1 MMLRRHGASHSALGV
16 ESRGAGTL
24 SFLVANA
31 LTLSRWQFATTTLY
45 HFTFVPLTLGLA
57 PLLAIMQTLY
67 YRTHD
72 EKWNRLVRFFA
83 VLFLINFAIGA
94 ATGLVQEFEFGMNW
108 SSFSK
113 YVGDVFGA
121 PLAIEGLGA
130 FMLESTFIGLWIFGR
145 EQLSPRVHLATIYMV
160 WLGTWL
166 SAYFIIVAN
175 SWMQHPVGYSIN
187 KSTGAAQ
194 TNDIATIMFQKF
206 AIFAYVHVIL
216 AGCLT
221 GGFVMLG
228 VSAYH
233 LRKGRNVDA
242 FRAAAKLAI
251 ILMIPLTAFQ
261 LWWGNAFGIQTTN
274 AQPMKIAAT
283 EALWNTQ
290 QPASFSLFQIGGFT
304 TSDQTPSYSLEIPG
318 LLSYLATGSFQG
330 KVVGLNQNQ
339 AQEAAKHGSGNYMP
353 QVELEYWCMRVMAYL
368 GGLMLLV
375 ALWGGWLLWRKK
387 LEQAKW
393 FHRAAMGA
401 IAAPF
406 LACFGGWILTET
418 GRQPWIVY
426 GLQKTADA
434 VSPTSTTTKVAFS
447 LGVFLALYTGLAIV
461 DFWLMNRYA
470 RLDPPD
476 TDGNGEGTAPVP
488 APSY

>member
-1 MMLRRHGASHSALGV
+1 MLREVSVVL
-16 ESRGAGTL
+16 
-24 SFLVANA
+24 ANA

-83 VLFLINFAIGA
+83 VLFLINFAIGT
-94 ATGLVQEFEFGMNW
+94 ATGMVQEFEFGMNW

-130 FMLESTFIGLWIFGR
+130 FMLESTFIGLWVFGR
-145 EQLSPRVHLATIYMV
+145 GRLSPRVHLATIYLV

-175 SWMQHPVGYSIN
+175 SWMQHPVGYQIN
-187 KSTGAAQ
+187 QSTGTAQ
-194 TNDIATIMFQKF
+194 TNDIATILFQSF
-206 AIFAYVHVIL
+206 AIYAYVHVIL

-228 VSAYH
+228 VCAWH
-233 LRKGRNVDA
+233 LRKGRNVEV
-242 FRAAAKLAI
+242 FRTAAKLAVV
-251 ILMIPLTAFQ
+251 LLIPLSAVQ
-261 LWWGNAFGIQTTN
+261 LWWGNAFGIQTTK
-274 AQPMKIAAT
+274 AQPMKIAST
-283 EALWNTQ
+283 EALWNTEE
-290 QPASFSLFQIGGFT
+290 PAAFSIFQIGGFT
-304 TSDQTPSYSLEIPG
+304 QSSPTPSFSIEIPG
-318 LLSYLATGSFQG
+318 LLSYLATGSFHG
-330 KVVGLNQNQ
+330 TVVGLNQNQ
-339 AQEAAKHGSGNYMP
+339 KQQVAKHGPGNYMP
-353 QVELEYWCMRVMAYL
+353 QIELEYWSMRVMAYL
-368 GGLMLLV
+368 GGLMLLIAV
-375 ALWGGWLLWRKK
+375 WGGWLLWRKK
-387 LEQAKW
+387 LEHAKW
-393 FHRAAMGA
+393 FQRTAMGA
-401 IAAPF
+401 IVVPF

-434 VSPTSTTTKVAFS
+434 VSPTSTTAKVAFS
-447 LGVFLALYTGLAIV
+447 LSVFVLLYTVLAII
-461 DFWLMNRYA
+461 DFWLMRRYA
-470 RLDPPD
+470 RLDPPAPGSD
-476 TDGNGEGTAPVP
+476 TDGAATLP
-488 APSY
+488 AVPSY

>member
-1 MMLRRHGASHSALGV
+1 V
-16 ESRGAGTL
+16 TL
-24 SFLVANA
+24 VLANA

-67 YRTHD
+67 HRTGD

-94 ATGLVQEFEFGMNW
+94 ATGMVQEFEFGMNW

-130 FMLESTFIGLWIFGR
+130 FMLESTFIGLWVFGR
-145 EQLSPRVHLATIYMV
+145 GILSPRLHLATIYLV

-166 SAYFIIVAN
+166 SAFFIIVAN
-175 SWMQHPVGYSIN
+175 SWMQHPVGYEIN
-187 KSTGAAQ
+187 KSTGTAQ
-194 TNDIATIMFQKF
+194 ATNIATIMFQKF

-228 VSAYH
+228 VSAWH
-233 LRKGRNVDA
+233 LRTGRNVVP

-251 ILMIPLTAFQ
+251 IVLIPLSAIQ
-261 LWWGNAFGIQTTN
+261 LWWGNAFGVETTK

-290 QPASFSLFQIGGFT
+290 QPAAFSIFQIGGFT
-304 TSDQTPSYSLEIPG
+304 KSDPTPSFSIEIPG

-330 KVVGLNQNQ
+330 KVVGLNENQ
-339 AQEAAKHGSGNYMP
+339 ANEVARHGPGNYIP
-353 QVELEYWCMRVMAYL
+353 DVELAYWAMRVMAFL

-387 LEQAKW
+387 LEGAKW
-393 FHRAAMGA
+393 FQRAAMAA
-401 IAAPF
+401 IVAPF

-434 VSPTSTTTKVAFS
+434 VSPSSTTTKVAVS
-447 LGVFLALYTGLAIV
+447 LGVFLALYTTLAIV

-470 RLDPPD
+470 RLDPPE
-476 TDGNGEGTAPVP
+476 TGGEGEGAPVP